1 MSITHTPRQV
11 EHADE
16 ATFEEMVLQSD
27 VPVLV
32 DFYADWCGPCRMI
45 APVLEEVARETPN
58 AKVVKVNVDHSR
70 TLATQYGISS
80 IPSLRVFKNG
90 QVIAQHVG
98 LAKKAQ
104 LKALLE
110 S

>member
-1 MSITHTPRQV
+1 MPITQTQRQV

-16 ATFEEMVLQSD
+16 ATFDATVLQSD

-32 DFYADWCGPCRMI
+32 DFYADWCGPCKMI
-45 APVLEEVARETPN
+45 APVLEEIARETPN
-58 AKVVKVNVDHSR
+58 AKVVKVNVDHNR
-70 TLATQYGISS
+70 TLATRYGVSS

-90 QVIAQHVG
+90 EVIAEHVG
-98 LAKKAQ
+98 LAEKTQ
-104 LKALLE
+104 LKAMLE